1 MKKYILIFT
10 SFFILVSFFLFS
22 GSKSNSTESTVGSI
36 IYKKSLPP
44 SKKIELQE
52 ELKTD
57 NQNIVPSSE
66 SQDFMDSDRDY
77 LLWRKISD
85 KIEDEWSKEIYL
97 HCQYVDRE
105 NADKLYNSYLKA
117 RKEYIAPQETTLLD
131 SLNDLSRLNGESI
144 TNENDNLEPE
154 DEQDAFITQLRRIFR
169 EHFGYI
175 QTQRKI
181 FLDAHATNH

>member
-10 SFFILVSFFLFS
+10 SFVILVSFFLFS

-44 SKKIELQE
+44 SKKFELQ

-66 SQDFMDSDRDY
+66 SQDSMDSDRDY

-169 EHFGYI
+169 EHYGYI
-175 QTQRKI
+175 ETQRKI
-181 FLDAHATNH
+181 FLDAHSTND

>member
-10 SFFILVSFFLFS
+10 SVVILVSFFLFS

-52 ELKTD
+52 LKTD

-66 SQDFMDSDRDY
+66 SQDSMDSDRDY

-85 KIEDEWSKEIYL
+85 KIEDEWSKEIYI

-105 NADKLYNSYLKA
+105 NADKLYDSYLKA
-117 RKEYIAPQETTLLD
+117 RKVYIAPQETTFLD
-131 SLNDLSRLNGESI
+131 NLDDLSRLNGESI
-144 TNENDNLEPE
+144 TNENENLEPE

-169 EHFGYI
+169 EHYGYI

>member
-10 SFFILVSFFLFS
+10 SFVILVSFFLFS
-22 GSKSNSTESTVGSI
+22 GNKSNSTESTVGSI

-52 ELKTD
+52 LKTD

-66 SQDFMDSDRDY
+66 SQDSMDSDRDY